1 MIEFAITTAVLV
13 AICGILAT
21 KDQSPNSSPQ
31 SVASGNALER
41 GRFFFSPVSC
51 AAPLA
56 KLSRQDRQA
65 VCPAPAA
72 RASRVLDRTDK
83 QALRFDQPKGPSL
96 LVCPRRNR
104 QARQLPGAVSF
115 LERTDKQGPGT
126 PSALSVLGGINK
138 HAQKRATRR
147 QPFHTNK
154 EAFSVWLTRLLLLR
168 PKPSAHTCQ
177 HV

>member
-1 MIEFAITTAVLV
+1 MMEFAITTAVLV

-31 SVASGNALER
+31 SVASRNALER
-41 GRFFFSPVSC
+41 GRFFSPV
-51 AAPLA
+51 
-56 KLSRQDRQA
+56 RQTPGGQTFQIGQTSKRF
-65 VCPAPAA
+65 
-72 RASRVLDRTDK
+72 ASTSH
-83 QALRFDQPKGPSL
+83 AGPSL
-96 LVCPRRNR
+96 LVCPRRKR

-126 PSALSVLGGINK
+126 PSALSVLGEINK